1 MWHFIQYDTY
11 LMAKLNYSNHS
22 RTANVNFK
30 SDDDDNDDDNN
41 KWSIIGKVTDTFAYH
56 LFNSGSLAHNT
67 THTHTHTHS
76 NTHTLKR

>member
-30 SDDDDNDDDNN
+30 SDDDDDDDDNN
-41 KWSIIGKVTDTFAYH
+41 KWSIIGKVTDTFAY
-56 LFNSGSLAHNT
+56 T
-67 THTHTHTHS
+67 
-76 NTHTLKR
+76 